1 MKRSRYHILFFFLMP
16 WSSLIAQPDSTFSLT
31 RTIKA
36 EIVDFAV
43 DNLGNLYTLSSD
55 NRLKKISP
63 AGDSLA
69 VYNDVRRYGN
79 ISHMDV
85 TNPLKIILYYKE
97 FATIVMVDR
106 FLNVINSIDLRKI
119 NIFQARAVGL
129 AYDNNVWVYDELEA
143 KLKKISD
150 DGTLINQT
158 TDVRQFLDAAPDPV
172 SVTDQSGLVYLYD
185 PQKGV
190 FIFDHYG
197 AFQKQIPLPGI
208 LDFDVIDKNL
218 LARNSQYFL
227 RFSPGNLNIQQFPIP
242 TAYLPA
248 IKITIMPNAVYVL
261 KQTGLE
267 IYSKK

>member
-1 MKRSRYHILFFFLMP
+1 MKNSAAHILFFLLLSCRIF
-16 WSSLIAQPDSTFSLT
+16 AQPDSTFSLT
-31 RTIKA
+31 RTIKSA
-36 EIVDFAV
+36 IIDFAV

-79 ISHMDV
+79 ISHIDV

-143 KLKKISD
+143 KLKRIGD
-150 DGTLINQT
+150 DGTLINET
-158 TDVRQFLDAAPDPV
+158 TDIRQFLDAAPDPI

-185 PQKGV
+185 PQRGIY
-190 FIFDHYG
+190 IFDHYG
-197 AFQKQIPLPGI
+197 AFQKQIPLQGV
-208 LDFDVIDKNL
+208 LDFDVIEKNL

-227 RFSPGNLNIQQFPIP
+227 RFSPGNLNIQQLPIP
-242 TAYLPA
+242 AAYLPA

-267 IYSKK
+267 IYSKN